1 MKDLIIFIV
10 KQLVDNPDD
19 VVVISVPTDEGETIS
34 INVNSADTGKIIG
47 KQGRIAMSIRTIAK
61 AMSSKNGIRYK
72 IEIVDSL

>member
-1 MKDLIIFIV
+1 MKDLIIYIV

-19 VVVISVPTDEGETIS
+19 VVVINTITDEGETIS
-34 INVNSADTGKIIG
+34 ICVNSADTGKIIG

-61 AMSSKNGIRYK
+61 AMSTKNGVKYK